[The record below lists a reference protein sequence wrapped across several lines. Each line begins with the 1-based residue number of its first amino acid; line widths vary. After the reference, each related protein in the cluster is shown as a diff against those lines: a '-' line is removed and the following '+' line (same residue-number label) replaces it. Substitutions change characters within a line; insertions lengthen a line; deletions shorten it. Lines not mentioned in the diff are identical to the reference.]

1 MSQGQQRKTTVV
13 AMVAVAAVLMT
24 AAVTGWLVLGR
35 DGGKDGVD
43 GAKKDEANVSPSGP
57 PSPSSSS
64 SSSSGAEGA
73 PQPVIAGWKTVVN
86 PKTGIVFDVPG
97 EWDRK
102 ETSWV
107 SYVAENSDDAEE
119 EKILV
124 GFSAPGAL
132 KEKWC
137 RSDEDKDGTAEDTA
151 LAEAGSRT
159 ENSSKSVAD
168 AARKNAELWVYG
180 AYAQPDRTKISNGPV
195 ESYTTASG
203 VTGSLATSESSGV
216 EQPGKCDTD
225 GKATAFAFENSKG
238 DYVSWTFRGAK
249 GVADEVPDA
258 TVRKILSTVRLTDGT
273 TGA

>member
-35 DGGKDGVD
+35 DGGKDGAD
-43 GAKKDEANVSPSGP
+43 GAKKDEANVSSSGP
-57 PSPSSSS
+57 PSP

-124 GFSAPGAL
+124 GFSAPGVL

-203 VTGSLATSESSGV
+203 ITGSLATSESSGA
-216 EQPGKCDTD
+216 EQRGKCDTD